1 MDGPRGQRSPVR
13 RALIRG
19 TSRPPDP
26 SVTDLSFTAMLSSLV
41 ADPRFPL
48 AVAVAC
54 ISGLVRGFSGFGSAL
69 IYVPLMAAIY
79 EPRIAAVTLLITNSV
94 ASMPFTV
101 GETRR
106 CNWREVAP
114 VSLAAIAT
122 IPLGVLAL
130 QYFEP
135 VTLRWGIAILVLGLL
150 AVMMSG
156 WRYHVTPSVP
166 VSVGVGLVAGIGAGA
181 AQIAGP
187 AAIIYWLGGPNSAAT
202 IRANLMVYFALLAL
216 ASYVIYYLRRSVHRR
231 RTVAVA
237 AARTDLHRS
246 MAFGAFLFKGAS
258 EHAYRRVAY
267 AIIAL
272 SAVVSVP
279 LFDELFR

>member
-1 MDGPRGQRSPVR
+1 MA
-13 RALIRG
+13 RALGARRCRG
-19 TSRPPDP
+19 SLLWVAPAAGPA
-26 SVTDLSFTAMLSSLV
+26 VTESSFATLLSNIA

-48 AVAVAC
+48 AVAVAA
-54 ISGLVRGFSGFGSAL
+54 ISGVVRGFSGFGSAL

-79 EPRIAAVTLLITNSV
+79 EPRIAAVTLLIIDSI

-101 GETRR
+101 RETRR

-114 VSLAAIAT
+114 VTLAAIAT
-122 IPLGVLAL
+122 FPIGTFAL
-130 QYFEP
+130 QYLEP
-135 VTLRWGIAILVLGLL
+135 ITLRWGIAILVVTLL

-156 WRYHVTPSVP
+156 WRYHVRPSAP
-166 VSVGVGLVAGIGAGA
+166 VSVGVGLIAGIGAGA
-181 AQIAGP
+181 TQVSGP

-202 IRANLMVYFALLAL
+202 IRANLMVYFALIAI
-216 ASYVIYYLRRSVHRR
+216 ASYVIYYLRGLFTADVLVLSLLIGPIFI
-231 RTVAVA
+231 VA
-237 AARTDLHRS
+237 
-246 MAFGAFLFKGAS
+246 MAVGAFLFRGSS

-272 SAVVSVP
+272 SALVSLP

>member
-1 MDGPRGQRSPVR
+1 MVR
-13 RALIRG
+13 AACARRYRHALLREA
-19 TSRPPDP
+19 SRRPDL
-26 SVTDLSFTAMLSSLV
+26 SVTDFSFTSLLLSLV
-41 ADPRFPL
+41 TDPRFPV

-54 ISGLVRGFSGFGSAL
+54 LSGVLRGFSGFGSAL
-69 IYVPLMAAIY
+69 IYVPLMAAVY
-79 EPRIAAVTLLITNSV
+79 EPRIAAVTLLITDSV

-135 VTLRWGIAILVLGLL
+135 VTLRWGIAILVLSLL

-156 WRYHVTPSVP
+156 WRYHVEPRVP

-181 AQIAGP
+181 VQISGP

-202 IRANLMVYFALLAL
+202 IRANLMVYFVLLAL
-216 ASYVIYYLRRSVHRR
+216 ASFVIYYLR
-231 RTVAVA
+231 
-237 AARTDLHRS
+237 
-246 MAFGAFLFKGAS
+246 GLFT
-258 EHAYRRVAY
+258 
-267 AIIAL
+267 
-272 SAVVSVP
+272 
-279 LFDELFR
+279 